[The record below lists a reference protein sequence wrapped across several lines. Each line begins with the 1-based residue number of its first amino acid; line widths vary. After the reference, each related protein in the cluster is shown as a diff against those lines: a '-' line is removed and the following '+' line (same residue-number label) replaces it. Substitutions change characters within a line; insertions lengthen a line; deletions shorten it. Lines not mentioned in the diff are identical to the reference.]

1 MVTVVIADWQLLAE
15 KKNFFFFWIIFS
27 KFSTTGIYDF
37 SKKNNTTGVV
47 NKEKGYIKFSSTAA
61 TGK

>member
-1 MVTVVIADWQLLAE
+1 MVTVVIADWQLLA
-15 KKNFFFFWIIFS
+15 KKKFFFWLIFS